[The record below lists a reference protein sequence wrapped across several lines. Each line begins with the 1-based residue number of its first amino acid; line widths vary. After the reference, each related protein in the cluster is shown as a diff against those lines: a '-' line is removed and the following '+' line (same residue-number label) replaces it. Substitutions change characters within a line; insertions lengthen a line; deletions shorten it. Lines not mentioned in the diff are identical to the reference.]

1 MPSLAKMKTKDPA
14 PCRGGAGEELLKAG
28 CRSWRGRAGKDITVA
43 LGASL
48 VSFQALNNLQSTF
61 SGFGY
66 INSENVFKV
75 PGLGEG

>member
-1 MPSLAKMKTKDPA
+1 MTEDPTPWRVGVGSL
-14 PCRGGAGEELLKAG
+14 RL
-28 CRSWRGRAGKDITVA
+28 AGKDIEVA
-43 LGASL
+43 FDVSL

>member
-1 MPSLAKMKTKDPA
+1 MVTFD
-14 PCRGGAGEELLKAG
+14 R
-28 CRSWRGRAGKDITVA
+28 
-43 LGASL
+43 SL

-75 PGLGEG
+75 SGLGEGWSAPD